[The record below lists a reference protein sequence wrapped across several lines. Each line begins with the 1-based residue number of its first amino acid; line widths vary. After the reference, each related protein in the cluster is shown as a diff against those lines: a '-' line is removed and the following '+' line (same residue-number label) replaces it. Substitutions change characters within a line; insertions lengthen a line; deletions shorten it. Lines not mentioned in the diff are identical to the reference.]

1 MRAWLL
7 VAVLGSGC
15 NAIMGGLI
23 AAAEGPPSAEGHLV
37 GGGHPPSFV
46 QKPEAIFALHKGR
59 LLRLQTDGSASDELL
74 DHVELAEVS
83 PAGDAVATF
92 GARGL
97 WGVDAYS
104 LNPARG
110 RCGAPARAEPHLY
123 LQGRS
128 PMNRLGL
135 GFVACLL
142 AAPVAA
148 ERDRKSVV

>member
-59 LLRLQTDGSASDELL
+59 LLRLQTDGSANDELL

-92 GARGL
+92 GDRGL

-104 LNPARG
+104 LNPASAAG
-110 RCGAPARAEPHLY
+110 WILFWPAGSVAPSSASRAARSAATFPH
-123 LQGRS
+123 RS
-128 PMNRLGL
+128 
-135 GFVACLL
+135 V
-142 AAPVAA
+142 
-148 ERDRKSVV
+148 